1 MFISTSTN
9 ADFSIISSDLEN
21 LNEYD
26 FNLSNKDNFC
36 LWFASPIELTINFEY
51 SLPHDL
57 YLYES
62 SFYNV
67 HYIDPSD
74 NEHDGKNL
82 FFILDPSKENRYSG
96 TATFHVSPKNV
107 NDLNSNY
114 YQVDHV
120 FNIDGKN
127 GILDPNSNNNPN
139 ELKPTSQ
146 PSKPKSN
153 IIGIAVIIIIALIVI
168 IVIIV
173 VAVKCIKKHKKK
185 KTNSSDENSDLV
197 KI

>member
-1 MFISTSTN
+1 MPKGKTVNIEFFLLYPSN
-9 ADFSIISSDLEN
+9 EN
-21 LNEYD
+21 
-26 FNLSNKDNFC
+26 SN
-36 LWFASPIELTINFEY
+36 
-51 SLPHDL
+51 
-57 YLYES
+57 
-62 SFYNV
+62 
-67 HYIDPSD
+67 
-74 NEHDGKNL
+74 
-82 FFILDPSKENRYSG
+82 SG

-153 IIGIAVIIIIALIVI
+153 IIGIVVAIIIALIVI